1 MDQRI
6 AMNPNRLVQY
16 LQKPA
21 AEFTRADIIRYCEEN
36 QIEFVNFHY
45 CGWDGKLKTLNFVIH
60 SLEHLENILTAGERV
75 DGSSLFP
82 FIEAGKSDLY
92 VVPKYKTAFR
102 NPFTETP
109 TLDILCSFYNRDGEP
124 FESSPEQR
132 PVGAMAGAGE
142 KRGSHAADL
151 GRDPG
156 QRHEGW
162 RCVSCAMERQGGH
175 GQD

>member
-92 VVPKYKTAFR
+92 VVPKYKTV
-102 NPFTETP
+102 
-109 TLDILCSFYNRDGEP
+109 
-124 FESSPEQR
+124 
-132 PVGAMAGAGE
+132 PVRAVE
-142 KRGSHAADL
+142 
-151 GRDPG
+151 
-156 QRHEGW
+156 
-162 RCVSCAMERQGGH
+162 
-175 GQD
+175 

>member
-45 CGWDGKLKTLNFVIH
+45 CGWDGRLKTLNFVIH

-92 VVPKYKTAFR
+92 VVPKYRTAFR
-102 NPFTETP
+102 NP
-109 TLDILCSFYNRDGEP
+109 
-124 FESSPEQR
+124 
-132 PVGAMAGAGE
+132 
-142 KRGSHAADL
+142 H
-151 GRDPG
+151 PG
-156 QRHEGW
+156 HSLLVLQPRRRAFRKLTRAHPP
-162 RCVSCAMERQGGH
+162 QGPRSL
-175 GQD
+175 